1 MIKGVE
7 LAALLLGEEG
17 LNQLPVADDFINPV
31 LGNEASI
38 QTQMSEVWRASRL
51 DNMQRFGED
60 STPERAWNSE
70 PFPILCPRDFFLN
83 PQDVPELHPFII
95 NQ

>member
-51 DNMQRFGED
+51 DNMQRFGEN
-60 STPERAWNSE
+60 STPGKRWNSA
-70 PFPILCPRDFFLN
+70 PFSHTLP
-83 PQDVPELHPFII
+83 
-95 NQ
+95 